1 MNKANYL
8 FFAVQILRR
17 KSGVYILKVPQGDD
31 EWNSKRRKETR
42 GENPKNISVCEIHY
56 SKYQLIKSMY
66 KIITTLFLQ
75 KSHEAYRNSEDTKF
89 YKVSYDGQF
98 CKSRSLK
105 LNKTLR
111 TCSEQYKAGIFGKL
125 IASRLRILL
134 LFLKNKKHFISIHE
148 QNSIFYWFS
157 FK

>member
-1 MNKANYL
+1 MVMNKANYL

-17 KSGVYILKVPQGDD
+17 KSGVYILKAPQEDD
-31 EWNSKRRKETR
+31 EWNSKRRKHTR

-75 KSHEAYRNSEDTKF
+75 KSHEAYHNSEDTKF
-89 YKVSYDGQF
+89 LKRVSYDGQF
-98 CKSRSLK
+98 CKNRSLK

-111 TCSEQYKAGIFGKL
+111 TCSEQYKAGISGKL
-125 IASRLRILL
+125 ITSRLCILL
-134 LFLKNKKHFISIHE
+134 LFLKNTKHLLGFIEKS
-148 QNSIFYWFS
+148 S
-157 FK
+157 F